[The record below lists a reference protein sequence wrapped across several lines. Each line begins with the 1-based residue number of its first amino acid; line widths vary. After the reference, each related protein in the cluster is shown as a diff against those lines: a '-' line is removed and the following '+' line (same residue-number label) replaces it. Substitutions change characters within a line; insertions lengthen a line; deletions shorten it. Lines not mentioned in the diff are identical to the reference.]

1 MFSYNNERDAFS
13 ITRRRSLSHNMPSNH
28 FHSTFELFYLV
39 SGERCFFIK
48 DRTLQIKEGDLV
60 LVQPNVL
67 HRTTNAGLPKHERI
81 IVNFQEDFIAMQKFF
96 LSQVLRQIFDKEYT
110 VISLSPQHRI
120 HVEDLLQQIQQEVQ
134 GQNTGFEVYV
144 KTLVLQILVY
154 ICRLIEQNSVKPLA
168 YSSPIHEK
176 VSEIVRYINS
186 HYSQNLS
193 LHYLADRFYISPYYL
208 SRIFKEVTGF
218 TFVEYLNSVRVK
230 EAKKLLEIS
239 NLKVNVIAEKVGFGS
254 ITHFGRV
261 FREITGHAPLHYR
274 KQGKLSGE

>member
-1 MFSYNNERDAFS
+1 MFSYNNERDPFS
-13 ITRRRSLSHNMPSNH
+13 ITHKRFLSHNMPSNH

-39 SGERCFFIK
+39 AGERCFFIK

-60 LVQPNVL
+60 LIQPNVL
-67 HRTTNAGLPKHERI
+67 HRTNNAGLPEHERI
-81 IVNFQEDFIAMQKFF
+81 IVNFHEDFIAMQKFL
-96 LSQVLRQIFDKEYT
+96 LSQILRQIFDKEYT

-230 EAKKLLEIS
+230 EAKKFLEIS

-274 KQGKLSGE
+274 KQGKLSRE

>member
-1 MFSYNNERDAFS
+1 
-13 ITRRRSLSHNMPSNH
+13 MPSNH

-67 HRTTNAGLPKHERI
+67 HRTTNAGLPEHERI

-154 ICRLIEQNSVKPLA
+154 VCRLLEQNSVKPLA

-176 VSEIVRYINS
+176 VSEIARYINS

-274 KQGKLSGE
+274 KQGKLSKGKSIVKP